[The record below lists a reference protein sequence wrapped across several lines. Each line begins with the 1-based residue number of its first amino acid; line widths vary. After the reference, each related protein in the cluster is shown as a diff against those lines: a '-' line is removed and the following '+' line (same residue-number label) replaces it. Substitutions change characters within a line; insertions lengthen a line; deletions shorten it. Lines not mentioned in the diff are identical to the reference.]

1 MTKKKPIKLWAIMYK
16 KYFVQTY
23 KTKKEAETAIRP
35 DPKGYK
41 IFRCEVYL
49 LKPKVNK

>member
-1 MTKKKPIKLWAIMYK
+1 MKKVNTIKAWAVMYK

-23 KTKKEAETAIRP
+23 KTKKEAEQAIRP
-35 DPKGYK
+35 DPNGYK

-49 LKPKVNK
+49 LKEE